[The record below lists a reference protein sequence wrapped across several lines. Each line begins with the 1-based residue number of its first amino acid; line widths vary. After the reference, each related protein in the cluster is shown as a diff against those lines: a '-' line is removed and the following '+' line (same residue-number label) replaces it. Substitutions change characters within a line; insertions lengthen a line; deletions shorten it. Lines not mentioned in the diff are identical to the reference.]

1 MEFSELNLNTSDTS
15 LKKRVA
21 VYCRINTDS
30 ISETPSFLT
39 QQRYFLDYVRR
50 HPDLHIVAMYCDD
63 KGFPA
68 LKSNGFKTLLSDA
81 EAEKFD
87 LILMKRMDSFSYS
100 LKVFMQIVDHL
111 LHLPKPVGI
120 MFEEEH
126 LNTLDSQNEYLL
138 RILRTVART
147 FNNDRETSCQY
158 LDFMNRKAGDEQHD
172 IHKAEAIK

>member
-1 MEFSELNLNTSDTS
+1 MSSMEITESNPNMSDTS

-21 VYCRINTDS
+21 VYCKVNTDS
-30 ISETPSFLT
+30 ISETSSFLT

-87 LILMKRMDSFSYS
+87 LILMKRMDSFSSS

-138 RILRTVART
+138 RILRTVAKT
-147 FNNDRETSCQY
+147 LINDKEMSCQD
-158 LDFMNRKAGDEQHD
+158 LDFMNRKAGDEQHG
-172 IHKAEAIK
+172 I